1 MSVGAINAYTTT
13 GTDIHYRRLCMDSD
27 KYSFIN
33 IQDFNGKLE
42 RHS

>member
-1 MSVGAINAYTTT
+1 MHIRTTT
-13 GTDIHYRRLCMDSD
+13 GTDIHYRRLGMDRGLFD